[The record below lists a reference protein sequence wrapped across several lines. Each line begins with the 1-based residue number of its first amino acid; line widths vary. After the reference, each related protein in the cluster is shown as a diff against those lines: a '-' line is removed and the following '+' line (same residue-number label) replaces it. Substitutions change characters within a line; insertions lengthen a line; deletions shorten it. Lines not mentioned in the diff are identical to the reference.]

1 MVGQCTAVYILNFRF
16 LDSFE
21 IINFLFKIAG
31 SLRLISN
38 FFLNDQKLR
47 VVKLVTARCICNVNF
62 Q

>member
-38 FFLNDQKLR
+38 FFSMTRN
-47 VVKLVTARCICNVNF
+47 
-62 Q
+62 

>member
-21 IINFLFKIAG
+21 IINFLFKIAD

-38 FFLNDQKLR
+38 FFSMTRN
-47 VVKLVTARCICNVNF
+47 
-62 Q
+62 